1 MTEINEVAERV
12 AARRAELD
20 EEEKLLAERLDAVRA
35 EREELVVAMR
45 VWERMHAQLDAERP
59 SAQAATVQVGGC
71 GVLLVPHREAG
82 AGEEVLPPDY
92 QRLMKRRP
100 GRPWLPRPHRRQRR
114 PGDRHRLQG
123 HPRRKLT
130 PGEKQANRVLAA
142 ARAPVEHGFAHLK
155 TWRILTKLRTD
166 PARATDL
173 LRALL
178 VLSNLELSR

>member
-1 MTEINEVAERV
+1 MTEINQVAERV

-59 SAQAATVQVGGC
+59 SAQAATVQVGGR

-92 QRLMKRRP
+92 QRLMKIVRNAGGPIRVKDVGVELGLEVEAK
-100 GRPWLPRPHRRQRR
+100 GRLEPLRGKLSKLAGRGWL
-114 PGDRHRLQG
+114 
-123 HPRRKLT
+123 RKL
-130 PGEKQANRVLAA
+130 PDGRFQI
-142 ARAPVEHGFAHLK
+142 AP
-155 TWRILTKLRTD
+155 
-166 PARATDL
+166 
-173 LRALL
+173 
-178 VLSNLELSR
+178 

>member
-45 VWERMHAQLDAERP
+45 VWERMHAQLDAGRP
-59 SAQAATVQVGGC
+59 SAQAATVQVGGR

-92 QRLMKRRP
+92 QRLMKIRAECRWPHPGQGRRRRAWP
-100 GRPWLPRPHRRQRR
+100 RGR
-114 PGDRHRLQG
+114 
-123 HPRRKLT
+123 
-130 PGEKQANRVLAA
+130 GEGPTGAA
-142 ARAPVEHGFAHLK
+142 ARQVEQ
-155 TWRILTKLRTD
+155 
-166 PARATDL
+166 AR
-173 LRALL
+173 RAGLAAQTA
-178 VLSNLELSR
+178 